1 MLSTIFYAFMILFE
15 TAASAVYFERIL
27 RPKRKIWLR
36 ILIYTGVFV
45 LLFGCSLLHIYPV
58 NLVAFVLSMAAIPYF
73 LFKTKLRTCLFHTL
87 SLSALML
94 ITEFAS
100 IYLLSFVLKVN
111 MDVQGNDFTVIVM
124 QGFLSKILY
133 FLALYSFARIA
144 FRSEKR
150 MDKLWGLAL
159 GFFPVASI
167 AILAL
172 LYQLAVDFQ
181 IHSSYT
187 QWYMIGT
194 VLLLFSNLIVFVV
207 YESSQKVSMQFIEL
221 QLETQKE
228 KISSEYYGL
237 LQEEYE
243 SSRILA
249 HDLKGHF
256 RVLKEMAEENRSED
270 IGTYIDNLSGD
281 FRLNERI
288 AYSGNRFADVI
299 INRYAQL
306 CREQGL
312 RLDLDIRRVSLDFMS
327 GSEITALLDNLLSN
341 AVEAAVDSAKKHID
355 LIICE
360 QNVNFVVI
368 KLCNSADKAPTVKNG
383 KLISRKSSDGVHG
396 FGLKSIKRVAAKYDG
411 EVKWEYKPN
420 AAEFELRVILA
431 KE

>member
-1 MLSTIFYAFMILFE
+1 MLNTVFYAFLILFE
-15 TAASAVYFERIL
+15 TAASAVYFEHIL
-27 RPKRKIWLR
+27 RPKRKVWLR
-36 ILIYTGVFV
+36 ILVYAGVFV
-45 LLFGCSLLHIYPV
+45 LLFGCGLLHIPAL
-58 NLVAFVLSMAAIPYF
+58 NLAAFIISMAAIPYF
-73 LFKTKLRTCLFHTL
+73 LFKSKLRTCVFHALT
-87 SLSALML
+87 LSALML

-111 MDVQGNDFTVIVM
+111 MDVQGNDFTVLVM

-133 FLALYSFARIA
+133 FLALYISARIA

-150 MDKLWGLAL
+150 TDKLRPLAL

-167 AILAL
+167 AVLWLI
-172 LYQLAVDFQ
+172 YQLAVDFQ
-181 IHSSYT
+181 IRAPYT
-187 QWYMIGT
+187 EWYMTGT
-194 VLLLFSNLIVFVV
+194 VLLLFSNLIVFAV
-207 YESSQKVSMQFIEL
+207 YESSQKVNLKFTEL
-221 QLETQKE
+221 QLEMQKV

-237 LQEEYE
+237 LQDEYD

-256 RVLKEMAEENRSED
+256 RILKGMAEEGKNEEISR
-270 IGTYIDNLSGD
+270 YIETLGGD
-281 FRLNERI
+281 FRLHERLV
-288 AYSGNRFADVI
+288 YSGNRFADVI

-306 CREQGL
+306 CREQGI
-312 RLDLDIRRVSLDFMS
+312 RLDLDVRRASLDFMS
-327 GSEITALLDNLLSN
+327 GSEITALLDNMLSN
-341 AVEAAVDSAKKHID
+341 AVEAAADSEKKHIE

-368 KLCNSADKAPTVKNG
+368 KLCNSSDRAPIIKNG
-383 KLISRKSSDGVHG
+383 KVVSRKSSEGIHG

-431 KE
+431 KG